1 MRRLLWITALA
12 ALACVAL
19 FVTVADAHIYGP
31 TPYSGHTEPP
41 HCDAVTH
48 LSYYDPRNNGVT
60 VYNSDKTPGDDVYY
74 VDTNPLAG
82 FDRNPDLAYQSTQT
96 SDQDCEGTPVL
107 RATAY
112 VDVTVV
118 DKDFGTGAHHV
129 DFPACQPS
137 NGRNP
142 YCAAPAQNTGV
153 QGAFYVATPD
163 RSHQVGESAGV
174 TNPLTDP

>member
-1 MRRLLWITALA
+1 MRRLVWITALA

-31 TPYSGHTEPP
+31 TPYGGRPTSS
-41 HCDAVTH
+41 HCNAVTH
-48 LSYYDPRNNGVT
+48 LSYYDPRNTGVT
-60 VYNSDKTPGDDVYY
+60 VYNSHQAQGDDVYY

-96 SDQDCEGTPVL
+96 PDQDCAGTPVL

-112 VDVTVV
+112 VDVAVV
-118 DKDFGTGAHHV
+118 DNVAGVNQHV
-129 DFPACQPS
+129 DYPPCQPAS
-137 NGRNP
+137 DRNP
-142 YCAAPAQNTGV
+142 YCGSPYTGV

-163 RSHQVGESAGV
+163 RSRQVGYSAGV

>member
-1 MRRLLWITALA
+1 MRKLFCINALA

-31 TPYSGHTEPP
+31 TPYGGHTDAQ

-48 LSYYDPRNNGVT
+48 VSYYDPRNNGVT
-60 VYNSDKTPGDDVYY
+60 AYNSDTAPGDDVYY
-74 VDTNPLAG
+74 ADTNPLAG
-82 FDRNPDLAYQSTQT
+82 FDSNPDLAYQSTQT

-107 RATAY
+107 RGTAY
-112 VDVTVV
+112 ADVTVI
-118 DKDFGTGAHHV
+118 DKDFGTGAQHV
-129 DFPACQPS
+129 DYPPCQPGS
-137 NGRNP
+137 DRNP
-142 YCAAPAQNTGV
+142 DCGSQNTGV

-163 RSHQVGESAGV
+163 RSYQVGESAGV